1 MVFCVISLGEYL
13 SLRND
18 LQDNIYDVVLS
29 TFMISLASGDS
40 TGVAMNN
47 AKKAAGL
54 NHTAVYYICMKS
66 KEIEML
72 RLSHKKEM
80 LRLRK
85 GFAQLGVEHDRKMS
99 KLQM

>member
-1 MVFCVISLGEYL
+1 MINLAEYL
-13 SLRND
+13 NMRSD
-18 LQDNIYDVVLS
+18 IQDSIYDVVVS
-29 TFMISLASGDS
+29 TFITSLASGDS

-54 NHTAVYYICMKS
+54 NHTATYYICMKS

-72 RLSHKKEM
+72 RLSHKNEAN
-80 LRLRK
+80 RLRK
-85 GFAQLGVEHDRKMS
+85 SFATLGVEHDSKMS

>member
-1 MVFCVISLGEYL
+1 MVFCVINLAEYL
-13 SLRND
+13 ALRGD

-29 TFMISLASGDS
+29 TFMVSLASGDS
-40 TGVAMNN
+40 PGVAMNN

-54 NHTAVYYICMKS
+54 NHTAIYYICMKS

-72 RLSHKKEM
+72 RLNHKKET

-85 GFAQLGVEHDRKMS
+85 GLATLGVEYDSKMS